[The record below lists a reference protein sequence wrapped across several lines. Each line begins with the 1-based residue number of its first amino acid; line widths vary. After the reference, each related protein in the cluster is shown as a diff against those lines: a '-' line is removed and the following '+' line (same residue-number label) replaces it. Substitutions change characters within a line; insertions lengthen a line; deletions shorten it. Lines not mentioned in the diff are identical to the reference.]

1 MQLKR
6 AEPIRATLTAFTAAL
21 LGTSVGARAADPG
34 KVDSSLLIYNEVNRV
49 SAVEGVIDLTRPVSD
64 RRTYSLRLTLDAL
77 TGASPNGATPSSH
90 VQSFTGASGTVG
102 FTAPAGTI
110 PLDNTFSDRRLGVDG
125 TLIESLDRLTVFTVG
140 GHLSFERDYSSL
152 GVNGGITRDVNRRN
166 TTLGISGSYSHDT
179 VSPIGGAPTPL
190 SSMPAPTPST
200 GGEGE
205 GEGEGGGGGGPGQG
219 KDIEGIIASLS
230 QVLGRQTLLA
240 ANYSF
245 EHSSGYL
252 TDPYKLLSV
261 VQDETSAT
269 PGEPADYL
277 YENRPG
283 GRSMQALYGEL
294 RRYIAG
300 VTADVSYRYFWDDW
314 GITSH
319 AVDVLTRVPVTHGHA
334 LEPHVRWYRQSAAD
348 FYQTY
353 LVQGDQVPQFASAD
367 SRLAAFDAW
376 TYGLKYSL
384 PVHENDALGFSA
396 EYYTQKGTR
405 GPPNPIGILGQYD
418 LFPAL
423 DVFMFR
429 VGFSHGF

>member
-6 AEPIRATLTAFTAAL
+6 TEPIRATLTAFTAAL
-21 LGTSVGARAADPG
+21 LGTSASARAADPG
-34 KVDSSLLIYNEVNRV
+34 KVDSSLLIYSEVNRV
-49 SAVEGVIDLTRPVSD
+49 TAAEGVFDLTKPVSD
-64 RRTYSLRLTLDAL
+64 RRTYTLRLTLDAL

-102 FTAPAGTI
+102 YTAPAGAI
-110 PLDNTFSDRRLGVDG
+110 PLDNTFSDRRFAVDG
-125 TLIESLDRLTVFTVG
+125 TLLESLDRLTVFSVG
-140 GHLSFERDYSSL
+140 GHLSFERDYSSF
-152 GVNGGITRDVNRRN
+152 GVNGGISRDVNRRN
-166 TTLGISGSYSHDT
+166 TTIGISGSYSHDT
-179 VSPIGGAPTPL
+179 VSPRGGAPTPL
-190 SSMPAPTPST
+190 TSMPAPTSGT
-200 GGEGE
+200 GGEGD
-205 GEGEGGGGGGPGQG
+205 GEGEGGGSGPGQG
-219 KDIEGIIASLS
+219 KDIEGVIASLS
-230 QVLGRQTLLA
+230 QVLGRRTLLQ

-277 YENRPG
+277 YENRPDA
-283 GRSMQALYGEL
+283 RSKQALYGEL
-294 RRYIAG
+294 RQYIAG
-300 VTADVSYRYFWDDW
+300 ATADVSYRYFWDDW

-319 AVDVLTRVPVTHGHA
+319 AVDVFTRVPVSHGHA
-334 LEPHVRWYRQSAAD
+334 IEPHVRWYRQSAAD
-348 FYQTY
+348 FYHTY
-353 LVQGDQVPQFASAD
+353 LVQGEQTPQFASAD

-384 PVHENDALGFSA
+384 PVGENDALGFSA

-405 GPPNPIGILGQYD
+405 SPPNPIGILSQYD

-429 VGFSHGF
+429 VGYSHGL